1 MIATPQPKRDILIV
15 DDNEQ
20 NLELIEAYLEDVGA
34 SLRTAKDGLEAL
46 AKVQQQLPDL
56 ILLDVMMPHMSGFQV
71 CRKLKASD
79 ATRHIPVII
88 VTALGEVSDIER
100 AKEIGADDYLVKPV
114 NKPDLI
120 ERVHKWLTRC
130 EGDSRG

>member
-79 ATRHIPVII
+79 STRHIPIVI

-120 ERVHKWLTRC
+120 ERVHKWLTRG